1 MFNFTIYDLK
11 TNSCECYTWDETNGH
26 RGVNELGTCV
36 LMYLKKRATD
46 SEDII
51 FYSDN
56 CTGQQKNKFMLGLY
70 LYAVR
75 YLGIKSITHKYL
87 VIGHTQNE
95 GDSAHSLIERQM
107 KRQLRSGPIYTPEGF
122 VAAIRAAKKGGEPF
136 HVSELCYEDFYDLK
150 QLVSAI
156 GPINLTPVKLTDIRV
171 VKVQSDSPYSI
182 FYKTSYSE
190 EFKELTVI
198 KKKEDS

>member
-1 MFNFTIYDLK
+1 
-11 TNSCECYTWDETNGH
+11 
-26 RGVNELGTCV
+26 
-36 LMYLKKRATD
+36 
-46 SEDII
+46 
-51 FYSDN
+51 
-56 CTGQQKNKFMLGLY
+56 
-70 LYAVR
+70 
-75 YLGIKSITHKYL
+75 
-87 VIGHTQNE
+87 
-95 GDSAHSLIERQM
+95 M

-198 KKKEDS
+198 KKKKTVENLPLKPAFCAKPGIPPKKKEDLLYLVRKNYIPKVYEYFYMNL